1 MPNGMMRTEQPA
13 LDQEQSL
20 RTLLKE
26 YGLRYSKPREAIL
39 AFFQERPAHVSAEA
53 LHLILKRR
61 GENLS
66 LSTVYLN
73 LNVLAEAGLVREFS
87 GVHGEALYDNNVEP
101 HYHLICRVCND
112 IVDLPALT
120 IGGTTPTQHLKR
132 HAEQKSGWAV
142 DEPVLNLT
150 GVCHQCQNG

>member
-1 MPNGMMRTEQPA
+1 MTPTEPLGPA
-13 LDQEQSL
+13 QKKSL
-20 RTLLKE
+20 RSLLKE

-39 AFFQERPAHVSAEA
+39 TFFQERSTHVSAEA
-53 LHLILKRR
+53 LHLTLKQR

-73 LNVLAEAGLVREFS
+73 LNVLAEAGLIREFS
-87 GVHGEALYDNNVEP
+87 GVNSEALYDNNVEP

-112 IVDLPALT
+112 IIDLPSLT
-120 IGGTTPTQHLKR
+120 VGGMTPAQYLKR

-142 DEPVLNLT
+142 DEPILNLS
-150 GVCHQCQNG
+150 GVCHQCQDG